1 MMCER
6 IMKFV
11 CEKKKELLK
20 EQTDNLL
27 LTDEEYDANE
37 VRIELLNEILNKIKE
52 QSKDQNDII
61 IA

>member
-6 IMKFV
+6 IMKFI
-11 CEKKKELLK
+11 CEKRKELLK

-27 LTDEEYDANE
+27 LTDDEYDANE

>member
-1 MMCER
+1 MCER

-27 LTDEEYDANE
+27 LTDDEFDANE
-37 VRIELLNEILNKIKE
+37 VRIELLDEILNKIKE

>member
-1 MMCER
+1 
-6 IMKFV
+6 MKFI
-11 CEKKKELLK
+11 CEKRKELLK

-27 LTDEEYDANE
+27 LTDDEYDANE
-37 VRIELLNEILNKIKE
+37 VRIELLDEILNKIKE

>member
-1 MMCER
+1 MCER

-27 LTDEEYDANE
+27 LTDDEFDANE
-37 VRIELLNEILNKIKE
+37 VRIELLDEILNKIKE
-52 QSKDQNDII
+52 QNINKNDII

>member
-27 LTDEEYDANE
+27 LTDDEFDANE
-37 VRIELLNEILNKIKE
+37 VRIELLDEILNKIKE
-52 QSKDQNDII
+52 QNINKNDII

>member
-1 MMCER
+1 MCER
-6 IMKFV
+6 IMKFI
-11 CEKKKELLK
+11 CEKRKELLK

-27 LTDEEYDANE
+27 LTDDEYDYNE

>member
-1 MMCER
+1 MCER
-6 IMKFV
+6 IMKFI
-11 CEKKKELLK
+11 CEKRKELLK